1 MSTLSLI
8 QRTLLD
14 MYINRATTRIGINYN
29 NLKGDK
35 ISIYAVCD
43 IKAGDYVC
51 NLPSKDIFDAGGT
64 IDLTPSE
71 LCHVNNP
78 DALLT
83 IAKRT
88 APQLNHGE
96 VESFPIPTRGMN
108 ELSQEYYLRH
118 ATSARS
124 RHNLVYVDSDN
135 VSEDGIQSEEFASL
149 KAACDIKAGE
159 ELIIEYDRPTK
170 DALDAGERCI
180 RNLVRSLRKGRNN
193 AQDSSTPFSELSE
206 GKKNIINHL
215 NNHITVQLRPSE
227 LNTKDL
233 QIGVGVYVM
242 ESGARLLKRG
252 MNPFALPDGIE
263 EMKTVQFTH
272 EELFNY
278 LSGREDTVQLMLMI
292 GRMLS
297 PSVDKETNE
306 LIYELPVGG
315 PNSMGLSYL
324 FNTVVGLNEDKYE
337 ASLEPEELNED
348 DEQLSRMLLI
358 KDSVEEGKEL
368 LGNYPLDIYYDDR
381 DPCELDDEF
390 KADFYEAVLALTPCE
405 KDEVLVSADSDS
417 NSNSDSDSDSD
428 SNSNSESKLEYDNES
443 LLRELESATYGS
455 DLPKDMAGKIIYEK
469 MKEDGED
476 VDSFET
482 DQLSLCVLLLFG
494 EDADETDINI
504 LEDAIIDAINKS
516 DSSDDEDDDEEE
528 DEEDDE
534 DVELFDVVDNLFR
547 EVADKDTVTVKDIN
561 RSVAAHF
568 SIPKVEEEMKK
579 KIKARLTDLV
589 QGDVILSD
597 GEEENEEE
605 EDDDDKE
612 EYNEEDD
619 KQPKRKRSS
628 RKKTTSKKKKK
639 KSRGQEPTTKDVR
652 LDTIGTL
659 MGGEDGPFQG
669 MVSDGKGGC
678 VFDKDMP
685 SPKKRTTT
693 STSERRVTKS
703 WNRLTRKEKKRA
715 RGYAG
720 RFGLNYIV
728 REGGKRDKGNII
740 GKYHGIET
748 LNKGLGI
755 SRRYFNES
763 DVTTSKIGY
772 EHKRSTGTVT
782 IFLYNEQK
790 DGKWEDIENN
800 EVKLNSYKLPQ
811 GGNNKKGPYLVY
823 PSNESDGKAL
833 LRKCKDATELKKA
846 LKDGG
851 VGELYQGERIYKV
864 KWNKGRDNTEYFIWK
879 TVFRI
884 ETCTIDRYNKNEN
897 LDETTLR
904 KICAREKN
912 NDAHF
917 EGHRARN
924 KRVARDSW
932 NLPPPNPEQQQ
943 KVVIREEKKRKREA
957 EQQAKDERKRRREE
971 ASAAKRGEEAPAP
984 PNPEQQQK
992 NDSTAAAGDVVGNQS
1007 GKQSSNT
1014 EQQEKKDNSA
1024 AVTNVVVGNQKCAG
1038 CSCNKSKSYDS
1049 FTQSQLRNRK
1059 RFARCKECVS
1069 ANIPAKGVCNDCSTS
1084 KESGCFRKEMYKET
1098 NPRCKD
1104 CCKKKS

>member
-1 MSTLSLI
+1 MSTLSLRK
-8 QRTLLD
+8 RTILD
-14 MYINRATTRIGINYN
+14 MFINRATTRIGINN
-29 NLKGDK
+29 NNVKGDK
-35 ISIYAVCD
+35 ISIYAMCD

-64 IDLTPSE
+64 IDITPSD

-78 DALLT
+78 DALAT
-83 IAKRT
+83 IAKRI

-108 ELSQEYYLRH
+108 ELGHESYLRH
-118 ATSARS
+118 ATSAKAT
-124 RHNLVYVDSDN
+124 HNLVYVDSDN
-135 VSEDGIQSEEFASL
+135 VSASSIQSEEFASL

-159 ELIIEYDRPTK
+159 ELIIEFDMLTK

-180 RNLVRSLRKGRNN
+180 RNLARKLKKRKGSDNSE
-193 AQDSSTPFSELSE
+193 DSSTPFSELSE
-206 GKKNIINHL
+206 KKKNIINHL

-242 ESGARLLKRG
+242 ESGARLLERG
-252 MNPFALPDGIE
+252 MNPFALPDGVE
-263 EMKTVQFTH
+263 EMKTVQFTRA
-272 EELFNY
+272 ELFNY
-278 LSGREDTVQLMLMI
+278 LSGREDTVPLMLMI

-337 ASLEPEELNED
+337 ASLEPEELDED
-348 DEQLSRMLLI
+348 DAQLSRMLLI
-358 KDSVEEGKEL
+358 KDSVKEGEELFGK
-368 LGNYPLDIYYDDR
+368 YPLDIYYDDR

-405 KDEVLVSADSDS
+405 KDEVLVPA
-417 NSNSDSDSDSD
+417 DSDSDSD
-428 SNSNSESKLEYDNES
+428 SNSNSESKLEYNNET
-443 LLRELESATYGS
+443 LLSEFESANYGP
-455 DLPKDMAGKIIYEK
+455 DMPKEMAGKIIYEK
-469 MKEDGED
+469 MIEDGKD

-482 DQLSLCVLLLFG
+482 DQLALCVLLLFG

-528 DEEDDE
+528 DEDDE
-534 DVELFDVVDNLFR
+534 LFEVVDNLFR

-568 SIPKVEEEMKK
+568 NIPKVEEEMKK
-579 KIKARLTDLV
+579 KIKARLTGLV
-589 QGDVILSD
+589 QGDIILSN

-639 KSRGQEPTTKDVR
+639 KSRGQKPTTKDVR
-652 LDTIGTL
+652 LDTIDTL
-659 MGGEDGPFQG
+659 QDGDVFQDIT
-669 MVSDGKGGC
+669 SDGKGGC
-678 VFDKDMP
+678 VFDKDKP

-703 WNRLTRKEKKRA
+703 WNQLTEKQKRRA
-715 RGYAG
+715 RGSFG
-720 RFGLNYIV
+720 TFGLKYIV

-740 GKYHGIET
+740 GKYSGIQA
-748 LNKGLGI
+748 LHNGLGNH
-755 SRRYFNES
+755 SFTEP

-772 EHKRSTGTVT
+772 ELKRSKGTVT
-782 IFLYNEQK
+782 ISLYNEQK
-790 DGKWEDIENN
+790 DGKWEDIKNN
-800 EVKLNSYKLPQ
+800 EVRINAYRLKR
-811 GGNNKKGPYLVY
+811 GGENRQMGPYLVY
-823 PSNESDGKAL
+823 PSDESDGKDL
-833 LRKCKDATELKKA
+833 LRKCRDTTA
-846 LKDGG
+846 LKQSLKSGG
-851 VGELYQGERIYKV
+851 VGGSYRGEKIDKM
-864 KWNKGRDNTEYFIWK
+864 KWNKGHDNTEYFIWK
-879 TVFRI
+879 KVFRI
-884 ETCTIDRYNKNEN
+884 EKCTIDRYNKNEN

-904 KICAREKN
+904 KICARENN

-917 EGHRARN
+917 EGLSSRFPPACMR
-924 KRVARDSW
+924 KTWD
-932 NLPPPNPEQQQ
+932 LPPPNQEQQQ

-971 ASAAKRGEEAPAP
+971 ASAAKRGKEAPAP

-1007 GKQSSNT
+1007 GQQSSNT
-1014 EQQEKKDNSA
+1014 EQQEEKDHSA

-1038 CSCNKSKSYDS
+1038 CNKSKSYDS